1 MENIKDILPRVHKDL
16 MDKVEQQAYEKMIE
30 YIQDIGDYY
39 EDPAEKQAANEVYD
53 SYMSN
58 LDELDPDTYK
68 VVEEKLNNALG
79 KQVCITMVSGEVIT
93 GKVVQHNKVT
103 AYIEVQQNYNQE
115 ELEQAI
121 TVFGKDYVEKYLMK
135 PTTILTLPIDEIQT
149 INN

>member
-1 MENIKDILPRVHKDL
+1 MENIKDILPKVHKDL
-16 MDKVEQQAYEKMIE
+16 MDKVEQLAYEKMIE

-53 SYMSN
+53 SYMSDLIIKA
-58 LDELDPDTYK
+58 LD
-68 VVEEKLNNALG
+68 NALG
-79 KQVCITMVSGEVIT
+79 KQVCITMISGEVIT
-93 GKVVQHNKVT
+93 GKVVQHNKVS

>member
-1 MENIKDILPRVHKDL
+1 MEHIKDILPRVHKDL
-16 MDKVEQQAYEKMIE
+16 KDKVAQLAYEKMIE

-53 SYMSN
+53 SYISDN
-58 LDELDPDTYK
+58 A
-68 VVEEKLNNALG
+68 LNNALG
-79 KQVCITMVSGEVIT
+79 KQVCITMISGEVIT
-93 GKVVQHNKVT
+93 GKVVQYNKVT
-103 AYIEVQQNYNQE
+103 AYVEVQQSYDQE

-135 PTTILTLPIDEIQT
+135 PTTVLTLPIDEIQT

>member
-1 MENIKDILPRVHKDL
+1 MAKTKPTTKKGGSMEHIKDILPRVHNDL
-16 MDKVEQQAYEKMIE
+16 IINA
-30 YIQDIGDYY
+30 
-39 EDPAEKQAANEVYD
+39 
-53 SYMSN
+53 
-58 LDELDPDTYK
+58 
-68 VVEEKLNNALG
+68 LNNALG
-79 KQVCITMVSGEVIT
+79 KQVCITMISGEVIT

-121 TVFGKDYVEKYLMK
+121 EVFGKDYVEKYLMK